1 MLYIKN
7 KNRKLFFNNIEL
19 DKEVLNSDL
28 AIYFEH
34 YLMNKNPNTSKEYD
48 ALLLK
53 LLKQN
58 LNEFFNRNYSWSKI
72 PKNRE
77 RYPLT
82 YSIIDNIKSIKDF
95 RIEGER
101 VLEIE

>member
-7 KNRKLFFNNIEL
+7 KNRKLFFKNIEL
-19 DKEVLNSDL
+19 DKDALNSDL
-28 AIYFEH
+28 EIYFEH
-34 YLMNKNPNTSKEYD
+34 LLMNKNPNQQD
-48 ALLLK
+48 ILILK
-53 LLKQN
+53 KN
-58 LNEFFNRNYSWSKI
+58 LNEFFNRNYSWSKV

-82 YSIIDNIKSIKDF
+82 YAIIDSIKNIKDL